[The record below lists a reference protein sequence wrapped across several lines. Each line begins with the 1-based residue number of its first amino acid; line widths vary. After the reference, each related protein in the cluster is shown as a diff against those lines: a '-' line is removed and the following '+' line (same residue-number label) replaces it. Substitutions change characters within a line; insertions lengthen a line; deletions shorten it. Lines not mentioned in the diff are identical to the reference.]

1 MYQVHLELIG
11 CDDHL
16 IVTILLKGEDMSL
29 YKSPFETFS
38 ALDEFLNQAVFIPS
52 KQSFPPYNIL
62 RSKDGN
68 EVIIEVAVAGYDQ
81 DELDVEITDGNL
93 HIKGSVK
100 ERTEDYDF
108 IQHGIARRK
117 FQLDFRISNHLEA
130 VSADL
135 DNGMLTVK
143 LKRVSGFSKK
153 LIVNDSKK
161 VDSPKLL
168 NE

>member
-1 MYQVHLELIG
+1 
-11 CDDHL
+11 
-16 IVTILLKGEDMSL
+16 MSL
-29 YKSPFETFS
+29 YKSPFDTFS

-68 EVIIEVAVAGYDQ
+68 EVIIEVAVAGYNK
-81 DELDVEITDGNL
+81 DEIDVEVTDGNL
-93 HIKGSVK
+93 RIRGSVK
-100 ERTEDYDF
+100 ERTTDYDF

-130 VSADL
+130 ESADL

-153 LIVNDSKK
+153 LIVNGSKK
-161 VDSPKLL
+161 VDSPELL

>member
-1 MYQVHLELIG
+1 VYQVHLELIG
-11 CDDHL
+11 CDDHF
-16 IVTILLKGEDMSL
+16 IVTILLKGGDMSL

-81 DELDVEITDGNL
+81 DELDVEFTDDNL
-93 HIKGSVK
+93 RIKGSVK
-100 ERTEDYDF
+100 ERPTDYDF

-117 FQLDFRISNHLEA
+117 FQLDFRISKHLEA
-130 VSADL
+130 ESADL

-153 LIVNDSKK
+153 LVVNGSKK